1 MNCVYEDPMR
11 TALSELVSALDR
23 LKIRYAVG
31 GSLASSAHGA
41 MRATFDADLIASI
54 GPYQLG
60 PLCAALGKG
69 WYADEE
75 MMRRALRAGR
85 AFNLIHI
92 GSAIKADVFPA
103 TNDFHQ
109 IQLERAQTTLLQPPI
124 SMECVVT
131 TAEDILL
138 AKLHWYAEGGQS
150 SERQWN
156 DIVGLIS
163 IRNSMDWDYIGGWAS
178 RLGVSELLEK
188 ARQDAAR

>member
-1 MNCVYEDPMR
+1 MR
-11 TALSELVSALDR
+11 AALAELVPALDR
-23 LKIRYAVG
+23 LEIRYAVG

-54 GPYQLG
+54 GPYQLR

-75 MMRRALRAGR
+75 MMLRALQAGR

-92 GSAIKADVFPA
+92 GSAIKVDVFPA

-109 IQLERAQTTLLQPPI
+109 AELERARATLLQPPI
-124 SMECVVT
+124 SLECVVT

-138 AKLHWYAEGGQS
+138 AKLRYTEGGQS
-150 SERQWN
+150 SDRHWN

-178 RLGVSELLEK
+178 RLGVTELLEK
-188 ARQDAAR
+188 ARQDAAV